1 VMSTTSDL
9 ALLRRKLAASDYSPD
24 VYVKEI
30 ATRCVGGH
38 ELHLQRKNIQVKRQ
52 MLQRESRIGN
62 KIFFLQTLSEDT
74 HSQLKK
80 NVYQN
85 YGQFISTAK
94 EISFL
99 ESEMYQLSHMI
110 TEQRNLLQ
118 SLAETSI
125 LGDKVRN

>member
-1 VMSTTSDL
+1 MSTTSDL